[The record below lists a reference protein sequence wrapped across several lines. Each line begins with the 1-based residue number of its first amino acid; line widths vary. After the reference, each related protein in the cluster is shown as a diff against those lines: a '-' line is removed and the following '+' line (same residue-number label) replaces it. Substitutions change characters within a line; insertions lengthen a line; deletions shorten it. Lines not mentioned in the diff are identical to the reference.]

1 MMKYEDI
8 HLADKTKWRQFVELW
23 QAGNVDAALN
33 LLTDASLSGKV
44 VNAAALNAIT
54 SQIVSLEEN
63 DDASFKQDIIKVS
76 PTPPVGIKQGEV
88 YFET

>member
-8 HLADKTKWRQFVELW
+8 HLADKAKWRQFVELW

-33 LLTDASLSGKV
+33 LLTNASLSGKV
-44 VNAAALNAIT
+44 VNAAVLNAIT
-54 SQIVSLEEN
+54 NQIVSLEAN
-63 DDASFKQDIIKVS
+63 DDANFKQDIIKVS
-76 PTPPVGIKQGEV
+76 PTPPTGIKQGQV

>member
-1 MMKYEDI
+1 MIKYEDI
-8 HLADKTKWRQFVELW
+8 HLADKTKWRQFVDLW

-33 LLTDASLSGKV
+33 LLSDTSLSGKV

-63 DDASFKQDIIKVS
+63 DDPTFKDDIIKVS
-76 PTPPVGIKQGEV
+76 PTPPVGIKQGQV

>member
-1 MMKYEDI
+1 MMKYQDI
-8 HLADKTKWRQFVELW
+8 HLADKTKWRQFVTLW

-33 LLTDASLSGKV
+33 LLTNASLSGKV

-63 DDASFKQDIIKVS
+63 DDANFKQDIIKVS
-76 PTPPVGIKQGEV
+76 PTPPTGIKQGQV

>member
-33 LLTDASLSGKV
+33 LLTNASLSGKV
-44 VNAAALNAIT
+44 VSAAALNAIT

-76 PTPPVGIKQGEV
+76 PTPPTGIKQGEV

>member
-1 MMKYEDI
+1 MKYEDI

-33 LLTDASLSGKV
+33 LLADTSLADKV
-44 VNAAALNAIT
+44 VNAAVLNAIT

-76 PTPPVGIKQGEV
+76 PTPPTGIKQGEV

>member
-8 HLADKTKWRQFVELW
+8 HLADKAKWRQFVELW

-33 LLTDASLSGKV
+33 LLTNASLSGKV

-63 DDASFKQDIIKVS
+63 ADANFKQDIIKVS

>member
-1 MMKYEDI
+1 MKYQDI

-33 LLTDASLSGKV
+33 LLADTSLADKV
-44 VNAAALNAIT
+44 VNAAAINAIT

-63 DDASFKQDIIKVS
+63 DDPTFKDDIIKVS
-76 PTPPVGIKQGEV
+76 STPPTGIKQGQV

>member
-8 HLADKTKWRQFVELW
+8 HLADKAKWRQFVTLW

-33 LLTDASLSGKV
+33 LLADTSLGGKV

-54 SQIVSLEEN
+54 NQIVSLEEN
-63 DDASFKQDIIKVS
+63 DDTTFKDDIIKVS

>member
-1 MMKYEDI
+1 MMTYEDI
-8 HLADKTKWRQFVELW
+8 HLADKAKWRQFVELW
-23 QAGNVDAALN
+23 QAGSVDAALN
-33 LLTDASLSGKV
+33 LLADTSLSGKV
-44 VNAAALNAIT
+44 VNAAVLNAIT

-76 PTPPVGIKQGEV
+76 PTPPTGIKQGEV

>member
-1 MMKYEDI
+1 MKYEDI
-8 HLADKTKWRQFVELW
+8 HLADKAKWRQFVELW

-33 LLTDASLSGKV
+33 LLTNASLSGKV

-63 DDASFKQDIIKVS
+63 DDANFKQDIIKVS
-76 PTPPVGIKQGEV
+76 PTPPTGIKQGEV

>member
-33 LLTDASLSGKV
+33 LLTNASLSGKV

-63 DDASFKQDIIKVS
+63 DDANFKQDIIKVS
-76 PTPPVGIKQGEV
+76 PTPPTGIKQGEV
-88 YFET
+88 YFEI

>member
-8 HLADKTKWRQFVELW
+8 HLADKAKWWQFVTLW

-33 LLTDASLSGKV
+33 LLTDTSLGGKV

-76 PTPPVGIKQGEV
+76 PTPPTGIKQGEV

>member
-1 MMKYEDI
+1 MMTYEDI
-8 HLADKTKWRQFVELW
+8 HLADKAKWRQFVELW
-23 QAGNVDAALN
+23 QAGSIDAALN
-33 LLTDASLSGKV
+33 LLADTSLSGKV
-44 VNAAALNAIT
+44 VNAAVLNAIT

-76 PTPPVGIKQGEV
+76 PTPPTGIKQGEV

>member
-8 HLADKTKWRQFVELW
+8 HLADRAKWRQFVELW

-33 LLTDASLSGKV
+33 LLADTSLADKV

-54 SQIVSLEEN
+54 TQIVSLEEN
-63 DDASFKQDIIKVS
+63 DDASFKQDIIKVG
-76 PTPPVGIKQGEV
+76 PTPPPGIKQGQV

>member
-8 HLADKTKWRQFVELW
+8 HLADRAKWRQFVTLW

-33 LLTDASLSGKV
+33 LLTDTSLGGKV

-54 SQIVSLEEN
+54 NQIVSLEEN
-63 DDASFKQDIIKVS
+63 DDANFKQEIIKVS
-76 PTPPVGIKQGEV
+76 PTPPTGIKQGEV

>member
-8 HLADKTKWRQFVELW
+8 HLADRAKWRQFVELW

-33 LLTDASLSGKV
+33 LLADTSLADKV

-76 PTPPVGIKQGEV
+76 PTPPTGIKQGEV

>member
-1 MMKYEDI
+1 MMKYQDI

-33 LLTDASLSGKV
+33 LLVDTSLADKV
-44 VNAAALNAIT
+44 VNAAVLNATT
-54 SQIVSLEEN
+54 SQIISLEEN
-63 DDASFKQDIIKVS
+63 DDPTFKDDIIKVS
-76 PTPPVGIKQGEV
+76 PTPPTGIKQGQV

>member
-8 HLADKTKWRQFVELW
+8 HLADRVKWRQFVELW
-23 QAGNVDAALN
+23 KASNVDAALN
-33 LLTDASLSGKV
+33 LLTDTSLSGKV
-44 VNAAALNAIT
+44 VNAAALNTIT

-63 DDASFKQDIIKVS
+63 DDPSFKQDIIKVS
-76 PTPPVGIKQGEV
+76 PTPPTGIKQGEV

>member
-8 HLADKTKWRQFVELW
+8 HLADKTKWRQFVTLW

-33 LLTDASLSGKV
+33 LLTNASLSGKV
-44 VNAAALNAIT
+44 VNAAAFNAIT

-63 DDASFKQDIIKVS
+63 DDANFKQDIIKVS
-76 PTPPVGIKQGEV
+76 PTPPIGIKQGQV

>member
-1 MMKYEDI
+1 MMKYQDI
-8 HLADKTKWRQFVELW
+8 HLADKTKWRQFVEMW

-33 LLTDASLSGKV
+33 LLAGTSLADKV

-63 DDASFKQDIIKVS
+63 DDPTFKDDIIKVS
-76 PTPPVGIKQGEV
+76 PTPPVGIKQGQV

>member
-8 HLADKTKWRQFVELW
+8 HLADRAKWRQFVTLW

-33 LLTDASLSGKV
+33 LLTNASLSGKV

-63 DDASFKQDIIKVS
+63 DDANFKQDIIKVS

>member
-1 MMKYEDI
+1 MMKYQDI
-8 HLADKTKWRQFVELW
+8 HLADKIKWRQFVELW
-23 QAGNVDAALN
+23 QVGNVDAALN
-33 LLTDASLSGKV
+33 VLTNASLSGKV

-76 PTPPVGIKQGEV
+76 PTPPTGIKQGEV

>member
-8 HLADKTKWRQFVELW
+8 HLADRAKWRQFVELW

-33 LLTDASLSGKV
+33 LLTNASLSGKV

-63 DDASFKQDIIKVS
+63 DDRTFKDDIIKVS
-76 PTPPVGIKQGEV
+76 PTPPTGIKQGEV

>member
-8 HLADKTKWRQFVELW
+8 HLADRAKWRQFVELW

-33 LLTDASLSGKV
+33 LLTNASLSGKV

-54 SQIVSLEEN
+54 NQIVSLEEN
-63 DDASFKQDIIKVS
+63 DDANFKQDIIKVS
-76 PTPPVGIKQGEV
+76 PTPPTGIKQGQV

>member
-8 HLADKTKWRQFVELW
+8 HLADRAKWRQFVELW

-33 LLTDASLSGKV
+33 LLADTSLSGKV
-44 VNAAALNAIT
+44 VNAATLNAIT

>member
-8 HLADKTKWRQFVELW
+8 HLADRAKWRQFVTLW

-33 LLTDASLSGKV
+33 LLTNASLSGKV
-44 VNAAALNAIT
+44 INAAALNAIT

-63 DDASFKQDIIKVS
+63 NDASFKQDIIKVS

>member
-8 HLADKTKWRQFVELW
+8 HLADRAKWRQFVELW

-33 LLTDASLSGKV
+33 LLADASLSGKV

>member
-8 HLADKTKWRQFVELW
+8 HLADRAKWRQFVDLW

-33 LLTDASLSGKV
+33 LLTNASLSGKV

-63 DDASFKQDIIKVS
+63 DDASFKQNIIKVS

>member
-8 HLADKTKWRQFVELW
+8 HLADKAKWRQFVTLW

-33 LLTDASLSGKV
+33 LLTNASLSGKV
-44 VNAAALNAIT
+44 VNPTALNAIT

-76 PTPPVGIKQGEV
+76 PTPPTGIKQGEV

>member
-1 MMKYEDI
+1 MKYEDI
-8 HLADKTKWRQFVELW
+8 HLADRAKWRQFVELW

-33 LLTDASLSGKV
+33 LLTNASLSGKV

-63 DDASFKQDIIKVS
+63 DDANFKQDIIKVS
-76 PTPPVGIKQGEV
+76 PTPPTGIKQGEV

>member
-1 MMKYEDI
+1 MMKYQDS
-8 HLADKTKWRQFVELW
+8 HLADETKWRRFVELW

-33 LLTDASLSGKV
+33 LLTNASLSGKV

-63 DDASFKQDIIKVS
+63 DDANFKQDIIKVS

>member
-1 MMKYEDI
+1 MMKYQDI

-33 LLTDASLSGKV
+33 LLADTSLANKV
-44 VNAAALNAIT
+44 VNAAVLNVIT

-63 DDASFKQDIIKVS
+63 DDPTFKDDIIKVS
-76 PTPPVGIKQGEV
+76 PTPPTGIKQGQV

>member
-8 HLADKTKWRQFVELW
+8 HLADRAKWRQFVELW

-33 LLTDASLSGKV
+33 LLTNASLSGKV

-63 DDASFKQDIIKVS
+63 DDANFKQDIIKVS

-88 YFET
+88 YFEI

>member
-8 HLADKTKWRQFVELW
+8 HLTDRAKWRQFVELW

-33 LLTDASLSGKV
+33 LLSDTSLTNKV
-44 VNAAALNAIT
+44 INAAVLNAIT

-76 PTPPVGIKQGEV
+76 PTPPTGIKQGEV

>member
-1 MMKYEDI
+1 MMKYQDI

-33 LLTDASLSGKV
+33 LLADTSLADKV
-44 VNAAALNAIT
+44 VNAAVLNGIT

-63 DDASFKQDIIKVS
+63 DDPTFKDDIIKVS
-76 PTPPVGIKQGEV
+76 PTPPVGIKQGQV